1 MKQSTN
7 SVKNDWNKFCQLT
20 SQERWLLSQA
30 FAFMPVIAVGL
41 HLMGFQ
47 RLHSVLL
54 RFSTTPPDACN
65 EDSLQQGS
73 VMARLVQAAA
83 SRIPFWISCLVRSTT
98 LWWFLR
104 WQGIPSEIR
113 IGVNQNDGE
122 FHAHAWVETGGI
134 VLNDRDDIH
143 QQYGAFEQIT
153 LPARTERL

>member
-7 SVKNDWNKFCQLT
+7 SVHHSWSKFCQLT
-20 SQERWLLSQA
+20 WQERWLLFQA
-30 FAFMPVIAVGL
+30 FAFLPMIAVGL

-47 RLHSVLL
+47 RLRSVLL
-54 RFSTTPPDACN
+54 RFSTAPPDVCIQ
-65 EDSLQQGS
+65 DSLQQGS
-73 VMARLVQAAA
+73 VTARLVQAAA
-83 SRIPFWISCLVRSTT
+83 SRMPFWISCLVRSTT

-104 WQGIPSEIR
+104 RQGIPSEIL
-113 IGVNQNDGE
+113 IGVNLNDGE

-153 LPARTERL
+153 LPAGTEKI